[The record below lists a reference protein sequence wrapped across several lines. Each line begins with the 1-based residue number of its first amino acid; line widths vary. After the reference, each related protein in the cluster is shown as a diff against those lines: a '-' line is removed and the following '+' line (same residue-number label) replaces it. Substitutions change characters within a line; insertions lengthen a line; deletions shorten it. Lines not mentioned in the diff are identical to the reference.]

1 MKKALVIGI
10 DDYPPPSRLDGCVN
24 DAIAVSAALEKNGD
38 GSPNFDVKMLISSN
52 EVVTSRKINDAIN
65 DLFSGDA
72 ETAVFYFAGHGILDE
87 QTSSGYLVTQDG
99 DYPNWGISLAALLNQ
114 ANKAYP
120 MIRSTVILLDSCQS
134 GSAGEIPA
142 IGDNGSVS
150 HIGNGVTILTAC
162 HREGFASETNGHG
175 TFTNILLDGLGGA
188 ASDVMGR
195 VTPAAL
201 YAHVDQTLGAWE
213 QRPIYKANVQSFISL
228 REVSAK
234 VPKDVLRRLSR
245 YFPTPSHVFKLD
257 PTFEPDRGEEAENLS
272 DIPIDKDKVLIYR
285 ELQQCNRHGLIIPTE
300 HDHMWHSAVYYGGC
314 RLTATGAHYRRLAE
328 NHRIR

>member
-10 DDYPPPSRLDGCVN
+10 DDYPAPYELNGCVN
-24 DAIAVSAALEKNGD
+24 DAIEVSAILENNGD
-38 GSPNFDVKMLISSN
+38 GSPNFDVKRLISS
-52 EVVTSRKINDAIN
+52 EDTVTSIKIYDAIN
-65 DLFSGDA
+65 ELFSGDA
-72 ETAVFYFAGHGILDE
+72 ETVVLYFAGHGILDE

-99 DYPNWGISLAALLNQ
+99 TNPNWGINLATVLSKANQ
-114 ANKAYP
+114 AYP
-120 MIRSTVILLDSCQS
+120 SIRSTVILLDSCQS
-134 GSAGEIPA
+134 GSFGEVSA
-142 IGDNGSVS
+142 IGNDGSVS
-150 HIGNGVTILTAC
+150 HIGTGVTILTAC

-175 TFTNILLDGLGGA
+175 TFTNILLDGLRGA

-234 VPKDVLRRLSR
+234 VPKEVLRRLSK
-245 YFPTPSHVFKLD
+245 YFPTPSHIFKLD

-272 DIPIDKDKVLIYR
+272 DIPVDEDKVFIYR
-285 ELQQCNRHGLIIPTE
+285 ELQQCNRHGLVIPTE
-300 HDHMWHSAVYYGGC
+300 HDHMWHSAVYSGGC
-314 RLTATGAHYRRLAE
+314 RLTATGAHYRRLSE
-328 NHRIR
+328 SNKIW